1 MDKGRTTNDERNIFV
16 ICHSSMQ
23 MFRKILIANRGEIA
37 VRIARTCR
45 EMNIP
50 TVALYEAADRGSLHV
65 RLADESVLLD
75 APGGFM
81 NGDAI
86 LRIAEDK
93 GVDAIHPGYGFLA
106 ENVEFL
112 RACESRSIA
121 FIGPPSTV
129 VELTAQKI
137 DALKRVQAAGIPTS
151 NFSSCCFA
159 SGNESAWNADASAVG
174 YPLVVKPCLG
184 GRGRGAHFV
193 RRAEELDAAV
203 QRAQQEA
210 HTIYGDPRVYFEKA
224 ILPARQLGVQ
234 ILADGHGGVIH
245 LGEREGSMSV
255 GNQKVIE
262 ESPAPALTVT
272 ERERL
277 WQLALSIARLFEY
290 RNAGTVE
297 FLMDADGNLY
307 FTEIKARIQIEHPLT
322 EMLTRLDLVREQ
334 IRLATGEPLNRKQNE
349 IRLDG
354 WTMLARISAEDPEN
368 QMLPSPGRLQYVRLP
383 DGAEVRTDTYVY
395 AGCDVPSNYDPLIAK
410 LIVWGQDREACRTR
424 LERAVEEFTLAGT
437 ETTLP
442 LVQQLVRETGFPHTG
457 NEYGSLPMRIE
468 SKGAPLEFLRDLA
481 AAIAIYQ
488 EYRTSVFQSTT
499 PERMMGGW
507 HRSSRT
513 LPE

>member
-1 MDKGRTTNDERNIFV
+1 
-16 ICHSSMQ
+16 MQ
-23 MFRKILIANRGEIA
+23 MFHKILIANRGEIA
-37 VRIARTCR
+37 VRIVRTCR

-50 TVALYEAADRGSLHV
+50 TVTLYEAADRGSLHV

-86 LRIAEDK
+86 LCIADAK

-106 ENVEFL
+106 ENVEFIQT
-112 RACESRSIA
+112 CENRGIA
-121 FIGPPSTV
+121 FIGPPSSV
-129 VELTAQKI
+129 VALTAQKT
-137 DALKRVQAAGIPTS
+137 DALRRVQAAGIPTS
-151 NFSSCCFA
+151 NFSARCLESWD
-159 SGNESAWNADASAVG
+159 ESAGHAEANALG
-174 YPLVVKPCLG
+174 YPLVVKSCLG

-193 RRAEELDAAV
+193 SRAEELDAAV

-210 HTIYGDPRVYFEKA
+210 QAIYGDPRVYFEKA
-224 ILPARQLGVQ
+224 ILLARQLGVQ
-234 ILADGHGGVIH
+234 ILADGQGSVIH
-245 LGEREGSMSV
+245 LGEREGSVPV

-262 ESPAPALTVT
+262 ESPSPALTPP

-297 FLMDADGNLY
+297 FLMDAKGKLY

-334 IRLATGEPLNRKQNE
+334 IRLAAGEPLNREQSE
-349 IRLDG
+349 IRLEG
-354 WTMLARISAEDPEN
+354 WAMLARISAEDPEN
-368 QMLPSPGRLQYVRLP
+368 RMLPSPGRLEYVRLP
-383 DGAEVRTDTYVY
+383 EGPEVRTDTYVH
-395 AGCDVPSNYDPLIAK
+395 AGCDVTPSYDPLIAK
-410 LIVWGQDREACRTR
+410 LIVWGQDRQMCRTR
-424 LERAVEEFTLAGT
+424 LERAVGECSLTGT

-442 LVQQLVRETGFPHTG
+442 LVARLVRAADFTHTRDAHD
-457 NEYGSLPMRIE
+457 SLSTQLEAQI
-468 SKGAPLEFLRDLA
+468 APAALLRDLA
-481 AAIAIYQ
+481 AAIAIYH
-488 EYRTSVFQSTT
+488 EYKTSAFQAVT
-499 PERMMGGW
+499 PERMLGGW